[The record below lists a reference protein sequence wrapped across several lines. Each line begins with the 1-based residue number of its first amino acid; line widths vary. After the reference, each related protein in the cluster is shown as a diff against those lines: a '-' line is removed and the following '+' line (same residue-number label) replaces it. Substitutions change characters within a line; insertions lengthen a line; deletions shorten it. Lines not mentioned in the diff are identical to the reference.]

1 MSNRSHRTFLLA
13 VVATA
18 GVAILPAAANA
29 QTHASGGASYY
40 PGPKH
45 AYVHNGKAVPPR
57 NAPKAVRDVIKAA
70 NKIVTKPYR
79 LGGGHGR
86 WNDSAYDCS
95 GSVSFALHGA
105 HLLDSPED
113 SSGLMGWGK
122 GGTGKWITVYANGGH
137 AFLVVAG
144 LRFDTGWR
152 DSYGQSH
159 GDAPGSGPRWGK
171 PRPTDGFVSRHPGG
185 VK

>member
-13 VVATA
+13 IVATA
-18 GVAILPAAANA
+18 GAAILPAAANA
-29 QTHASGGASYY
+29 QTHASGGSAYY

-45 AYVHNGKAVPPR
+45 AYVHNGKAVAPR
-57 NAPKAVRDVIKAA
+57 NAPKAVRDLIKAA

-122 GGTGKWITVYANGGH
+122 GGTGKRITGYANGG
-137 AFLVVAG
+137 
-144 LRFDTGWR
+144 
-152 DSYGQSH
+152 
-159 GDAPGSGPRWGK
+159 DAP
-171 PRPTDGFVSRHPGG
+171 PGG
-185 VK
+185 GGPPRGDPRGRRVRRRRR

>member
-1 MSNRSHRTFLLA
+1 
-13 VVATA
+13 
-18 GVAILPAAANA
+18 
-29 QTHASGGASYY
+29 
-40 PGPKH
+40 
-45 AYVHNGKAVPPR
+45 
-57 NAPKAVRDVIKAA
+57 
-70 NKIVTKPYR
+70 
-79 LGGGHGR
+79 
-86 WNDSAYDCS
+86 
-95 GSVSFALHGA
+95 
-105 HLLDSPED
+105 
-113 SSGLMGWGK
+113 MGWGK